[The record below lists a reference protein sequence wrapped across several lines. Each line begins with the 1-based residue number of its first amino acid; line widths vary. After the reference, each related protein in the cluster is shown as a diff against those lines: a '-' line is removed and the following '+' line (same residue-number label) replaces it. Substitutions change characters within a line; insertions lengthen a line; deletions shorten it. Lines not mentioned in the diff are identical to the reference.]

1 MLNHRFFRRLCAGAA
16 LAALFLTGCSA
27 SDLNAL
33 LAGAGQKNTL
43 AIPKDA
49 TNVSFLEGTWRSAN
63 SLESSNRRQSL
74 EQIYEFNQFGSG
86 NVFFKEAGQTCPGR
100 ALARLSNH
108 VLEIDVVNV
117 TCPNGMSYK
126 DSKIT
131 CKQGVLQGT
140 VCTGVH
146 PTGETFQVTLVRM

>member
-1 MLNHRFFRRLCAGAA
+1 MPNHRSFRLMSACAV

-33 LAGAGQKNTL
+33 LAGAGQKNAL

-49 TNVSFLEGTWRSAN
+49 TNVSFLEGTWRSTN
-63 SLESSNRRQSL
+63 SLESSKTGQAV

-117 TCPNGMSYK
+117 MCPNGMRYK

-146 PTGETFQVTLVRM
+146 PTGETFTVTLVRM